1 MGLVGGKE
9 AVMSTYKAS
18 VQLESFLNTVSRLV
32 SVLCSSAPPATVT
45 RDTE

>member
-9 AVMSTYKAS
+9 AVMSYKAS
-18 VQLESFLNTVSRLV
+18 VQLDSFLNTVSRLV